1 MNTQIKPQSE
11 TLDIDIYIDIPEVSD
26 LTKEARKV
34 PFVPEC
40 NLSLGD
46 CVLCRV
52 FDPSTMF
59 EETLTGKIVYL
70 EYNPSTKRVY
80 FKLMDAS
87 GKVSA
92 LFYTSNIV
100 TILEKV

>member
-1 MNTQIKPQSE
+1 MNTEIKPQSE

-34 PFVPEC
+34 PFVPKC

-52 FDPSTMF
+52 F

-87 GKVSA
+87 GKVSV

-100 TILEKV
+100 TILEKA